1 MGYTEV
7 FNEETS
13 EEIKDYFTK
22 LIKEMRDKGFSF
34 AEIKYH
40 LDKIYSVAEY
50 KNYIN
55 EIVD

>member
-40 LDKIYSVAEY
+40 LVIRFIA
-50 KNYIN
+50 
-55 EIVD
+55 